1 MLNSQN
7 YQRVIPA
14 ALQAI
19 KYSKELYGSSNIQ
32 IVPAYMVI
40 ARANIGGLCVGVC
53 TLCTYSVTLSTYVGV
68 CWWVPVPL
76 VVPSSCFPVQP
87 LLSIVLI
94 RPLAS
99 PVC

>member
-53 TLCTYSVTLSTYVGV
+53 TLRIQSH
-68 CWWVPVPL
+68 
-76 VVPSSCFPVQP
+76 
-87 LLSIVLI
+87 
-94 RPLAS
+94 S
-99 PVC
+99 PHM

>member
-19 KYSKELYGSSNIQ
+19 KYSKELYGSSDIQ

-40 ARANIGGLCVGVC
+40 ARAYIGGLCVGVC
-53 TLCTYSVTLSTYVGV
+53 TLLSHTLHMV
-68 CWWVPVPL
+68 CAGGFPCHLWRPAHVSL
-76 VVPSSCFPVQP
+76 SSPSS
-87 LLSIVLI
+87 LLLHVHT
-94 RPLAS
+94 
-99 PVC
+99 

>member
-19 KYSKELYGSSNIQ
+19 KYSKELYGNSNIQ

-40 ARANIGGLCVGVC
+40 ARANIGELCVRLY
-53 TLCTYSVTLSTYVGV
+53 TLHSHTLLMAV
-68 CWWVPVPL
+68 
-76 VVPSSCFPVQP
+76 
-87 LLSIVLI
+87 LL
-94 RPLAS
+94 
-99 PVC
+99 